1 MNPGSIKKWPN
12 GRTLYI
18 PFIQI
23 LLRFPHCVVNYNMQ
37 RYVIVKLISV
47 SLSVTQLLKRDPRD
61 PLVYRRDDCQWVVSC
76 TVRRVTIG
84 IVSGVASK
92 ATVICHRSHWNEM
105 WILWWL
111 LIHQILKWGATGPNP
126 DHPGGARGCVS
137 GETRLSIRNHWPPE
151 RELWVRSHCAIE
163 IVTIMVPFTLSN
175 SNAVHRKKML
185 GYIHCNS

>member
-1 MNPGSIKKWPN
+1 MYFAIPLALVGIQWTQVQSEKWPN

-37 RYVIVKLISV
+37 RYVVVKLISV

-61 PLVYRRDDCQWVVSC
+61 PVVYRRDDCQWVVSC

-111 LIHQILKWGATGPNP
+111 LIHQICEVRRYRPQPGPPRRCLWMRVRWDKTFNP
-126 DHPGGARGCVS
+126 ESLTSR
-137 GETRLSIRNHWPPE
+137 TRVMGS
-151 RELWVRSHCAIE
+151 
-163 IVTIMVPFTLSN
+163 FTLCDRDSN
-175 SNAVHRKKML
+175 HHGSVYAQQ
-185 GYIHCNS
+185 